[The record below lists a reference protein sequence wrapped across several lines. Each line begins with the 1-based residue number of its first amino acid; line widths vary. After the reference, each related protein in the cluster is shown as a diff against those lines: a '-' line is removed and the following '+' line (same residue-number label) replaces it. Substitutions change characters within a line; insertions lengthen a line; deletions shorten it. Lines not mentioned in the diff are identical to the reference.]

1 MTIPLTRSLGLGYT
15 LLSRRDAECGT
26 RSREGR
32 QAHVD
37 AERRQGDEK
46 AQQQGEGH
54 GGGRYT
60 HQSQPLWLADRCQRH
75 LNARRSAIGVEH
87 PGRILQA
94 F

>member
-1 MTIPLTRSLGLGYT
+1 MNWLIVVPAL
-15 LLSRRDAECGT
+15 RRGDAECGT
-26 RSREGR
+26 RGREGR

-37 AERRQGDEK
+37 AEGRQGDEK

-54 GGGRYT
+54 GGRRNT
-60 HQSQPLWLADRCQRH
+60 HQSQILWLADLCQPH
-75 LNARRSAIGVEH
+75 LNARRSAIDIEH